1 MSKFTTKGALGLQ
14 TKVLMLVL
22 LPLLLVTL
30 SLVGFQAYSNIQ
42 DSRDSLA
49 HQHEMLVDERRNGVR
64 DIVQMATTAIAPIYD
79 QAGVNDEAAKQQVAE
94 IVRAMRFE
102 DNNYIFIYDYDG
114 NNIVTAPAPE
124 REGTNMINAQT
135 PDGTYLIQ
143 EIIEVARSGGGAY
156 SYLWEYPGTRDIEQK
171 HSFVDR
177 LEKWDWLIGA
187 GVYVTDVDAALSEL
201 EAAAAEDLRDSILF
215 ASLLGL
221 GLFLVMALIAV
232 GFVRRTLGPIKRTST
247 AMSNIAQGRGDLT
260 QRLAVES
267 RDEIGDLA
275 VQFNAFVARMQDT
288 LREVRSSTLSVHQAA
303 GEISQSS
310 EELATRTEQAAANLQ
325 QTSASMEEITSTV
338 NHSAENAQQA
348 NTLVQSTADVA
359 REGENAMGQ
368 VESTMRDINDSA
380 SRISDIISMID
391 AIAFQTNIL
400 ALNASVE
407 AARAGEHG
415 RGFAVVAQEV
425 RVLAS
430 RSSDASKEI
439 RALID
444 ASVQHTESGAKLV
457 RNAGDTM
464 REIVSSVAKVTDVI
478 GEITAGAK
486 EQSSGIGQINTA
498 VAEMDTMTQQ
508 NAAMVQESTTAAANM
523 RRHAELLSQLI
534 NTFVLGDD
542 APSQQRQALASPPAH
557 QHGGA
562 NALKRPALSSSQS
575 SPTPLQPSS
584 RPTPAHQAKDEW
596 EAF

>member
-1 MSKFTTKGALGLQ
+1 MTTPTTPLPKRSLGLQ

-22 LPLLLVTL
+22 LPLLLVTVA
-30 SLVGFQAYSNIQ
+30 LVGFKTYSNIQ
-42 DSRDSLA
+42 DTRETLA
-49 HQHEMLVDERRNGVR
+49 EQREQLINERRNAVR
-64 DIVQMATTAIAPIYD
+64 DIVQMATTAIAPIYEN
-79 QAGVNDEAAKQQVAE
+79 AGANDEAAKQQVAE
-94 IVRAMRFE
+94 LVRSMRFE
-102 DNNYIFIYDYDG
+102 DNNYIFIYDYEG

-124 REGTNMINAQT
+124 REGTNMIDAQT
-135 PDGTYLIQ
+135 PDGTYLIR
-143 EIIEVARSGGGAY
+143 EIIKVAQSGGGPY
-156 SYLWEYPGTRDIEQK
+156 SYLWDYPGTDRIEPK
-171 HSFVDR
+171 HSYVDR

-187 GVYVTDVDAALSEL
+187 GVYVTDVDGAVAEL
-201 EAAAAEDLRDSILF
+201 ETAAAADLRQGIIV

-221 GLFLVMALIAV
+221 GLFLVIALIAF
-232 GFVRRTLGPIKRTST
+232 GLVRRTLGPIKRTT
-247 AMSNIAQGRGDLT
+247 AAMHDIAQGRGDLT
-260 QRLAVES
+260 RRLAVES
-267 RDEIGDLA
+267 GDEIGDLS

-288 LREVRSSTLSVHQAA
+288 LRDVRSSTLSVHQAA

-310 EELATRTEQAAANLQ
+310 EELATRTDQAAANLQ

-338 NHSAENAQQA
+338 NHSADNAAQA
-348 NTLVQSTADVA
+348 NTLVLSTAEVA
-359 REGENAMGQ
+359 REGEAAMGQ
-368 VESTMRDINDSA
+368 VETTMRDINDSA

-425 RVLAS
+425 RTLAS

-439 RALID
+439 RTLID
-444 ASVQHTESGAKLV
+444 ASVQHTNSGAKLV
-457 RNAGDTM
+457 RSAGDTM

-523 RRHAELLSQLI
+523 RRHAEHLNQLI
-534 NTFVLGDD
+534 NSFVLGEDE
-542 APSQQRQALASPPAH
+542 PTQRHQALASPAS
-557 QHGGA
+557 QHRGNDSG
-562 NALKRPALSSSQS
+562 LKRPALAAK
-575 SPTPLQPSS
+575 PSS
-584 RPTPAHQAKDEW
+584 TRQAEEEW

>member
-1 MSKFTTKGALGLQ
+1 MSTPSAPKRALGLQ

-22 LPLLLVTL
+22 LPLLLVTVV
-30 SLVGFQAYSNIQ
+30 LVGFKAYSSAQ
-42 DSRDSLA
+42 DTRDTLA
-49 HQHEMLVDERRNGVR
+49 NQREMLIEERRHAVR
-64 DIVQMATTAIAPIYD
+64 DIVQMATSAIEPIYE
-79 QAGVNDEAAKQQVAE
+79 QAGANDEAAKQQVAE
-94 IVRAMRFE
+94 LVRSMRFE

-124 REGTNMINAQT
+124 REGTNMIDAQT
-135 PDGTYLIQ
+135 PDGTYLIR
-143 EIIEVARSGGGAY
+143 EIIQLAQSGGGFY
-156 SYLWEYPGTRDIEQK
+156 SYMWDYPGTDRIEPK

-187 GVYVTDVDAALSEL
+187 GVYVTDADDAIAEL
-201 EAAAAEDLRDSILF
+201 EAAAAADLRQGIIF

-221 GLFLVMALIAV
+221 GLFIVIALIAY
-232 GFVRRTLGPIKRTST
+232 GLVRRTLGPIKRTT
-247 AMSNIAQGRGDLT
+247 AAMHDIAQGRGDLT
-260 QRLAVES
+260 RRLAVES
-267 RDEIGDLA
+267 GDEIGELS
-275 VQFNAFVARMQDT
+275 VQFNAFVARMQNT
-288 LREVRSSTLSVHQAA
+288 LRDVRSSTLSVHQAA

-310 EELATRTEQAAANLQ
+310 DELATRTEQAAANLQ

-338 NHSAENAQQA
+338 NHSADNAQQA

-359 REGENAMGQ
+359 REGETSMGQ
-368 VESTMRDINDSA
+368 VESTMSDINDSA

-391 AIAFQTNIL
+391 SIAFQTNIL

-444 ASVQHTESGAKLV
+444 ASVQHTNSGAKLV
-457 RNAGDTM
+457 RSAGDTM

-523 RRHAELLSQLI
+523 RRHAEHLNQLI
-534 NTFVLGDD
+534 NSFVLGDD
-542 APSQQRQALASPPAH
+542 EPTPRHEALASPTPQQRGSDSAM
-557 QHGGA
+557 
-562 NALKRPALSSSQS
+562 KRPALSSHS
-575 SPTPLQPSS
+575 SSQPSS
-584 RPTPAHQAKDEW
+584 KPSPAKHAADEW
-596 EAF
+596 EEF

>member
-1 MSKFTTKGALGLQ
+1 MSTPSAPKRALGLQ

-22 LPLLLVTL
+22 LPLLLVTVV
-30 SLVGFQAYSNIQ
+30 LVGFKAYSSAQ
-42 DSRDSLA
+42 DTRDTLA
-49 HQHEMLVDERRNGVR
+49 NQREMLIEERRHAVR
-64 DIVQMATTAIAPIYD
+64 DIVQMATSAIEPIYE
-79 QAGVNDEAAKQQVAE
+79 QAGANDEAAKQQVAE
-94 IVRAMRFE
+94 LVRSMRFE

-124 REGTNMINAQT
+124 REGTNMIDAQT
-135 PDGTYLIQ
+135 PDGTYLIR
-143 EIIEVARSGGGAY
+143 EIIQLAQSGGGFY
-156 SYLWEYPGTRDIEQK
+156 SYMWDYPGTDRIEPK

-187 GVYVTDVDAALSEL
+187 GVYVTDADDAIAEL
-201 EAAAAEDLRDSILF
+201 EAAAAADLRQGIIF

-221 GLFLVMALIAV
+221 GLFVVIALIAY
-232 GFVRRTLGPIKRTST
+232 GLVRRTLGPIKRTT
-247 AMSNIAQGRGDLT
+247 AAMHDIAQGRGDLT
-260 QRLAVES
+260 RRLAVES
-267 RDEIGDLA
+267 GDEIGELS
-275 VQFNAFVARMQDT
+275 VQFNAFVARMQNT
-288 LREVRSSTLSVHQAA
+288 LRDVRSSTLSVHQAA

-310 EELATRTEQAAANLQ
+310 DGLATRTEQAAANLQ

-338 NHSAENAQQA
+338 NHSADNAQQA

-359 REGENAMGQ
+359 REGETSMGQ

-391 AIAFQTNIL
+391 SIAFQTNIL

-444 ASVQHTESGAKLV
+444 ASVQHTNSGAKLV
-457 RNAGDTM
+457 RSAGDTM

-523 RRHAELLSQLI
+523 RRHAEHLSQLI
-534 NTFVLGDD
+534 NSFVLGDD
-542 APSQQRQALASPPAH
+542 EPTPRHEALASPAPQQRGSAS
-557 QHGGA
+557 A
-562 NALKRPALSSSQS
+562 MKRPALSSHS
-575 SPTPLQPSS
+575 SSQPSS
-584 RPTPAHQAKDEW
+584 KPSPAKHAADEW
-596 EAF
+596 EEF

>member
-1 MSKFTTKGALGLQ
+1 MATPSAPKRTLGLQ

-22 LPLLLVTL
+22 LPLLLVTVV
-30 SLVGFQAYSNIQ
+30 LVGFKAYSNAQ
-42 DSRDSLA
+42 DTRETLA
-49 HQHEMLVDERRNGVR
+49 SQREMMIEERRNAVR
-64 DIVQMATTAIAPIYD
+64 DIVEIATTAIAPIYE
-79 QAGVNDEAAKQQVAE
+79 QAGANDEAAKQRVAE
-94 IVRAMRFE
+94 LVRSMRFE

-124 REGTNMINAQT
+124 REGTNMIDAQT
-135 PDGTYLIQ
+135 PDGTYLIR
-143 EIIEVARSGGGAY
+143 EIIKVAQSGGGFY
-156 SYLWEYPGTRDIEQK
+156 SYMWDYPGTDRIEPK
-171 HSFVDR
+171 HSYVDR
-177 LEKWDWLIGA
+177 LEKWGWLIGA
-187 GVYVTDVDAALSEL
+187 GVYVTDVDDTIAEV
-201 EAAAAEDLRDSILF
+201 EAAAAADLRKDIMF

-221 GLFLVMALIAV
+221 GLFIIIALVAYGL
-232 GFVRRTLGPIKRTST
+232 VRRTLGPIKRTT
-247 AMSNIAQGRGDLT
+247 AAMHDIAQGRGDLT
-260 QRLAVES
+260 RRLTVES
-267 RDEIGDLA
+267 GDEIGDLS

-288 LREVRSSTLSVHQAA
+288 LRDVRRSTLSVHQAA
-303 GEISQSS
+303 GEVSQSS
-310 EELATRTEQAAANLQ
+310 DELATRTEQAAANLQ

-338 NHSAENAQQA
+338 NHSADNAQQA

-359 REGENAMGQ
+359 REGETSMGQ

-391 AIAFQTNIL
+391 SIAFQTNIL

-444 ASVQHTESGAKLV
+444 ASVQHTNSGAKLV
-457 RNAGDTM
+457 RSAGDTM

-523 RRHAELLSQLI
+523 RRHAEHLNQLI
-534 NTFVLGDD
+534 NSFVLGDD
-542 APSQQRQALASPPAH
+542 EPTQQQALASPAP
-557 QHGGA
+557 QQRGGDSG
-562 NALKRPALSSSQS
+562 LKRPALSSHAS
-575 SPTPLQPSS
+575 SQPSS
-584 RPTPAHQAKDEW
+584 KPSPAKHAADEW
-596 EAF
+596 EEF

>member
-1 MSKFTTKGALGLQ
+1 MTTSTPHKRALGLQ
-14 TKVLMLVL
+14 TKVLLLVL
-22 LPLLLVTL
+22 LPLLLVTVV
-30 SLVGFQAYSNIQ
+30 LVGFKAYSSAQ
-42 DSRDSLA
+42 DTRAALA
-49 HQHEMLVDERRNGVR
+49 EQRELLIEERRNAVR
-64 DIVQMATTAIAPIYD
+64 DIVQLATTAIAPLYD
-79 QAGVNDEAAKQQVAE
+79 EAGANDEDAKQAVAE
-94 IVRAMRFE
+94 LVRSMRFE

-124 REGTNMINAQT
+124 REGTNMIDAQT
-135 PDGTYLIQ
+135 PDGTYLIR
-143 EIIEVARSGGGAY
+143 EIIKVAQSGGGFY
-156 SYLWEYPGTRDIEQK
+156 SYVWDYPGTDRVEPK
-171 HSFVDR
+171 HSFIDR

-187 GVYVTDVDAALSEL
+187 GVYVTDADAAVAEL
-201 EAAAAEDLRDSILF
+201 EAAAAADLRQGIIV

-221 GLFLVMALIAV
+221 GLFVVIALVAFGL
-232 GFVRRTLGPIKRTST
+232 VRRTLGPIKRTSA
-247 AMSNIAQGRGDLT
+247 AMQDIAQGRGDLT
-260 QRLAVES
+260 RRLAVES
-267 RDEIGDLA
+267 GDEIGELGI
-275 VQFNAFVARMQDT
+275 QFNAFVARMQDT
-288 LREVRSSTLSVHQAA
+288 LRDVRNSTLSVHQAA

-310 EELATRTEQAAANLQ
+310 EELATRTDQAAANLQ

-338 NHSAENAQQA
+338 NHSADNAQQA
-348 NTLVQSTADVA
+348 NKLVQSTAEVA
-359 REGENAMGQ
+359 REGESAMGQ
-368 VESTMRDINDSA
+368 VESTMQDINDSA

-439 RALID
+439 RTLID
-444 ASVQHTESGAKLV
+444 ASVQHTNSGAQLV
-457 RNAGDTM
+457 RSAGDTM

-478 GEITAGAK
+478 GEISAGAK

-523 RRHAELLSQLI
+523 RRHAEHLNQLI
-534 NTFVLGDD
+534 NSFVLGDD
-542 APSQQRQALASPPAH
+542 APTQRHQALASSSTSA
-557 QHGGA
+557 QGSASG
-562 NALKRPALSSSQS
+562 LKRPALSSPPSSQHS
-575 SPTPLQPSS
+575 SSAPSS
-584 RPTPAHQAKDEW
+584 RHAEDEW

>member
-1 MSKFTTKGALGLQ
+1 MSTPSAPKRALGLQ

-22 LPLLLVTL
+22 LPLLLVTVV
-30 SLVGFQAYSNIQ
+30 LVGFKAYSSAQ
-42 DSRDSLA
+42 DTRDTLA
-49 HQHEMLVDERRNGVR
+49 NQREMLIEERRHAVR
-64 DIVQMATTAIAPIYD
+64 DIVQMATSAIEPIYE
-79 QAGVNDEAAKQQVAE
+79 QAGANDEAAKQQVAE
-94 IVRAMRFE
+94 LVRSMRFE

-124 REGTNMINAQT
+124 REGTNMIDAQT
-135 PDGTYLIQ
+135 PDGTYLIR
-143 EIIEVARSGGGAY
+143 EIIKVAQSGGGFY
-156 SYLWEYPGTRDIEQK
+156 SYMWDYPGTDRIEPK

-187 GVYVTDVDAALSEL
+187 GVYVTDADDAIAEL
-201 EAAAAEDLRDSILF
+201 EAAAAADLRQGIIF

-221 GLFLVMALIAV
+221 GLFIVIALIAY
-232 GFVRRTLGPIKRTST
+232 GLVRRTLGPIKRTT
-247 AMSNIAQGRGDLT
+247 AAMHDIAQGRGDLT
-260 QRLAVES
+260 RRLAVES
-267 RDEIGDLA
+267 GDEIGELS
-275 VQFNAFVARMQDT
+275 VQFNAFVARMQNT
-288 LREVRSSTLSVHQAA
+288 LRDVRSSTLSVHQAA

-310 EELATRTEQAAANLQ
+310 DELATRTEQAAANLQ

-338 NHSAENAQQA
+338 NHSADNAQQA

-359 REGENAMGQ
+359 REGETSMGQ
-368 VESTMRDINDSA
+368 VESTMSDINDSA

-391 AIAFQTNIL
+391 SIAFQTNIL

-444 ASVQHTESGAKLV
+444 ASVQHTNSGAKLV
-457 RNAGDTM
+457 RSAGDTM

-523 RRHAELLSQLI
+523 RRHAEHLNQLI
-534 NTFVLGDD
+534 NSFVLGDD
-542 APSQQRQALASPPAH
+542 EPTPRHEALASPAPQQRGSDSAM
-557 QHGGA
+557 
-562 NALKRPALSSSQS
+562 KRPALSSHS
-575 SPTPLQPSS
+575 SSQPSS
-584 RPTPAHQAKDEW
+584 KPSPAKHAADEW
-596 EAF
+596 EEF

>member
-1 MSKFTTKGALGLQ
+1 MTTPATPLPKRALGLQ

-22 LPLLLVTL
+22 LPLLLVTVL
-30 SLVGFQAYSNIQ
+30 LVGFKAYSSIQ
-42 DSRDSLA
+42 DSRDVVAQQRDQLIN
-49 HQHEMLVDERRNGVR
+49 ERRNAVR
-64 DIVQMATTAIAPIYD
+64 DIVQLATTAIAPIYEE
-79 QAGVNDEAAKQQVAE
+79 AGANDEAAKRQVAE
-94 IVRAMRFE
+94 LVRSMRFE
-102 DNNYIFIYDYDG
+102 DNNYIFIYDYEG

-124 REGTNMINAQT
+124 REGTNMIDAQT
-135 PDGTYLIQ
+135 PDGTYLIR
-143 EIIEVARSGGGAY
+143 EIIKVAQSGGGPY
-156 SYLWEYPGTRDIEQK
+156 SYLWDYPGTDRIEPK

-187 GVYVTDVDAALSEL
+187 GVYVTDVEAVIAEV
-201 EAAAAEDLRDSILF
+201 EAAAAADLRKDIIF

-221 GLFLVMALIAV
+221 GLFLIIALIAF
-232 GFVRRTLGPIKRTST
+232 GLVRRTLGPIKRTT
-247 AMSNIAQGRGDLT
+247 AAMHDIAQGRGDLT
-260 QRLAVES
+260 RRLAVES
-267 RDEIGDLA
+267 GDEIGDLS
-275 VQFNAFVARMQDT
+275 VQFNAFVARMQNT
-288 LREVRSSTLSVHQAA
+288 LRDVRSSTLSVHQAA

-325 QTSASMEEITSTV
+325 ETSASMEEITSTV
-338 NHSAENAQQA
+338 SHSADNALQA
-348 NTLVQSTADVA
+348 NTLVLSTAEVA
-359 REGENAMGQ
+359 REGETAMGQ
-368 VESTMRDINDSA
+368 VENTMRDINDSA

-444 ASVQHTESGAKLV
+444 ASVQHTDSGAKLV
-457 RNAGDTM
+457 RSAGDTM

-523 RRHAELLSQLI
+523 RRHAEHLSQLI
-534 NTFVLGDD
+534 NSFVLGDD
-542 APSQQRQALASPPAH
+542 EPTQRQALTSPAS
-557 QHGGA
+557 QQRGGDSG
-562 NALKRPALSSSQS
+562 LKRPALSSQS
-575 SPTPLQPSS
+575 SSQPSKKPVS
-584 RPTPAHQAKDEW
+584 ARQAEDDW

>member
-1 MSKFTTKGALGLQ
+1 MSTPSATKRALGLQ

-22 LPLLLVTL
+22 LPLLLVTVV
-30 SLVGFQAYSNIQ
+30 LVGFKAYISAQ
-42 DSRDSLA
+42 DTRDTLA
-49 HQHEMLVDERRNGVR
+49 NQREMLIEERRNAVR
-64 DIVQMATTAIAPIYD
+64 DIVQMATTAIAPIYEE
-79 QAGVNDEAAKQQVAE
+79 AGANDEAAKQRVAE
-94 IVRAMRFE
+94 LVRAMRFE

-124 REGTNMINAQT
+124 REGTNMIDAQT
-135 PDGTYLIQ
+135 PDGTYLIR
-143 EIIEVARSGGGAY
+143 EIIKVAQRGGGFY
-156 SYLWEYPGTRDIEQK
+156 RYMWDYPGTDRIEPK
-171 HSFVDR
+171 HSFIDR

-187 GVYVTDVDAALSEL
+187 GVYVTDADDAIAEL
-201 EAAAAEDLRDSILF
+201 EAAAAADLRQDIIF

-221 GLFLVMALIAV
+221 GLFVVIALIAY
-232 GFVRRTLGPIKRTST
+232 GLARRTLGPIKRTT
-247 AMSNIAQGRGDLT
+247 AAMHDIAQGRGDLT
-260 QRLAVES
+260 RRLAVES
-267 RDEIGDLA
+267 GDEVGELS

-288 LREVRSSTLSVHQAA
+288 LRDVRSSTLSVHQAA

-310 EELATRTEQAAANLQ
+310 DELATRTEQAAANLQ

-338 NHSAENAQQA
+338 NHSADNAQQA

-359 REGENAMGQ
+359 REGETSMGQ

-380 SRISDIISMID
+380 SRISEIISMID
-391 AIAFQTNIL
+391 SIAFQTNIL

-444 ASVQHTESGAKLV
+444 ASVQHTNSGAQLV
-457 RNAGDTM
+457 RSAGDTM

-523 RRHAELLSQLI
+523 RRHAEHLNQLI
-534 NTFVLGDD
+534 NSFVLGEDE
-542 APSQQRQALASPPAH
+542 PTQQQALASPAS
-557 QHGGA
+557 QQRGG
-562 NALKRPALSSSQS
+562 NSGLKRPALSSHAS
-575 SPTPLQPSS
+575 SQPS
-584 RPTPAHQAKDEW
+584 PVKHAADEW
-596 EAF
+596 EEF

>member
-1 MSKFTTKGALGLQ
+1 MATPTPPLPKRSLGIQ

-22 LPLLLVTL
+22 LPLLLVTIV
-30 SLVGFQAYSNIQ
+30 LVGFKAYSSIQ
-42 DSRDSLA
+42 DSRDVVEQQREQLIN
-49 HQHEMLVDERRNGVR
+49 ERRNAVR
-64 DIVQMATTAIAPIYD
+64 DIVQVATTAIAPIYD
-79 QAGVNDEAAKQQVAE
+79 QAGVNDEEAKRQVAE
-94 IVRAMRFE
+94 LVRSMRFE

-124 REGTNMINAQT
+124 REGTNMIDAQT
-135 PDGTYLIQ
+135 PDGTYLIR
-143 EIIEVARSGGGAY
+143 EIIKVAQSGGGPY
-156 SYLWEYPGTRDIEQK
+156 SYLWDYPGTDRIEPK

-187 GVYVTDVDAALSEL
+187 GVYVTDVDATVAEL
-201 EAAAAEDLRDSILF
+201 EAVAAADLRKDIMF

-221 GLFLVMALIAV
+221 GLFIVIALVAF
-232 GFVRRTLGPIKRTST
+232 GFVRRTLGPIKRTT
-247 AMSNIAQGRGDLT
+247 AAMHDIAQGRGDLT
-260 QRLAVES
+260 RRLAVES
-267 RDEIGDLA
+267 GDEIGNLA
-275 VQFNAFVARMQDT
+275 IQFNAFVARMQDT

-338 NHSAENAQQA
+338 SHSADNALQA
-348 NTLVQSTADVA
+348 NTLVLSTAEVA
-359 REGENAMGQ
+359 REGETAMGQ
-368 VESTMRDINDSA
+368 VENTMRDINDSA

-444 ASVQHTESGAKLV
+444 ASVQHTNSGAKLV
-457 RNAGDTM
+457 RSAGDTM

-508 NAAMVQESTTAAANM
+508 NAAMVEESTTAAANM
-523 RRHAELLSQLI
+523 RRHAEHLNQLI
-534 NTFVLGDD
+534 NSFVLGDD
-542 APSQQRQALASPPAH
+542 EPTQRHQALASPAP
-557 QHGGA
+557 QQRRGDSG
-562 NALKRPALSSSQS
+562 LKRPALSSQS
-575 SPTPLQPSS
+575 SSQPSKKPVS
-584 RPTPAHQAKDEW
+584 ARQAEDEW

>member
-1 MSKFTTKGALGLQ
+1 MTTPSASKRALGLQ
-14 TKVLMLVL
+14 TKVLILVL
-22 LPLLLVTL
+22 LPLLIVTVA
-30 SLVGFQAYSNIQ
+30 LVGFKAYSNIQ
-42 DSRDSLA
+42 DTHDVLA
-49 HQHEMLVDERRNGVR
+49 EQREMLIEERRKAVR
-64 DIVQMATTAIAPIYD
+64 DIVQMATSAIEPIYE
-79 QAGVNDEAAKQQVAE
+79 QAGANDAAAKQRVAE
-94 IVRAMRFE
+94 LVRSMRFE

-124 REGTNMINAQT
+124 REGTNMIDAQT
-135 PDGTYLIQ
+135 PDGTYLIR
-143 EIIEVARSGGGAY
+143 EIIKLAQSGGGFY
-156 SYLWEYPGTRDIEQK
+156 SYMWDYPGTNRIEPK

-187 GVYVTDVDAALSEL
+187 GVYVTDADDAIAEL
-201 EAAAAEDLRDSILF
+201 EAAAAADLRQGIIF

-221 GLFLVMALIAV
+221 GLFIVIALIAY
-232 GFVRRTLGPIKRTST
+232 GLVRRTLGPIKRTT
-247 AMSNIAQGRGDLT
+247 AAMHDIAQGRGDLT
-260 QRLAVES
+260 RRLAVES
-267 RDEIGDLA
+267 GDEIGELSA
-275 VQFNAFVARMQDT
+275 QFNAFVARMQTT
-288 LREVRSSTLSVHQAA
+288 LRDVRSSTLSVHQAA
-303 GEISQSS
+303 SEISQSS
-310 EELATRTEQAAANLQ
+310 DELATRTEQAAANLQ
-325 QTSASMEEITSTV
+325 ETSASMEEITSTV
-338 NHSAENAQQA
+338 NHSADNAQQA

-359 REGENAMGQ
+359 REGETAMGQ
-368 VESTMRDINDSA
+368 VETTMRDINDSA
-380 SRISDIISMID
+380 SRISDIITMID

-444 ASVQHTESGAKLV
+444 TSVQHTESGAKLV
-457 RNAGDTM
+457 RSAGDTM

-508 NAAMVQESTTAAANM
+508 NAAMVEESTTAAANM
-523 RRHAELLSQLI
+523 RRHAEHLNQLI
-534 NTFVLGDD
+534 NSFVLGEDE
-542 APSQQRQALASPPAH
+542 PQHQALASPAS
-557 QHGGA
+557 QQRGGD
-562 NALKRPALSSSQS
+562 NGLKRPALSSHAS
-575 SPTPLQPSS
+575 SQPSS
-584 RPTPAHQAKDEW
+584 KPSPATAKHAADEW

>member
-1 MSKFTTKGALGLQ
+1 MATAEPRRRGGFGLQ
-14 TKVLMLVL
+14 TKILLLVL
-22 LPLLLVTL
+22 LPLLLVTVA
-30 SLVGFQAYSNIQ
+30 LVGFDTYSGI
-42 DSRDSLA
+42 RDTRESLTE
-49 HQHEMLVDERRNGVR
+49 QREVLIDERRNAVHN
-64 DIVQMATTAIAPIYD
+64 IVQIAKTAIAPIYEE
-79 QAGVNDEAAKQQVAE
+79 AGVNDEAAKQQVAE
-94 IVRAMRFE
+94 LVRSMRFE

-124 REGTNMINAQT
+124 REGTNMIDAQT
-135 PDGTYLIQ
+135 PDGTYLIR
-143 EIIEVARSGGGAY
+143 ELIKVAQSGGGSY
-156 SYLWEYPGTRDIEQK
+156 SYLWEYPGTNDIEPK
-171 HSFVDR
+171 HSYVDR

-187 GVYVTDVDAALSEL
+187 GVYVTDVDEAFAEL
-201 EAAAAEDLRDSILF
+201 EAAAAVDLRQDIIFS
-215 ASLLGL
+215 ALLGL
-221 GLFLVMALIAV
+221 GLFVVIALLAF
-232 GFVRRTLGPIKRTST
+232 GFVRRTVSPIKRTAT
-247 AMSNIAQGRGDLT
+247 AMHDIAQGRGDLT
-260 QRLAVES
+260 QRLAIES

-275 VQFNAFVARMQDT
+275 LQFNAFVARMQET
-288 LREVRSSTLSVHQAA
+288 LRDVRRSTLSVHQAA

-338 NHSAENAQQA
+338 NHSADNAQQA
-348 NTLVQSTADVA
+348 NTLVLSTADVA
-359 REGENAMGQ
+359 REGETAMGQ
-368 VESTMRDINDSA
+368 VETTMQDINDSA
-380 SRISDIISMID
+380 SRISDIITMID

-425 RVLAS
+425 RILAS

-444 ASVQHTESGAKLV
+444 TSVQHTESGAKLV

-508 NAAMVQESTTAAANM
+508 NAAMVEESTTAAANM
-523 RRHAELLSQLI
+523 RRHAEQLNELI
-534 NTFVLGDD
+534 SSFVLGEDE
-542 APSQQRQALASPPAH
+542 PTQQRQALASPAPKAR
-557 QHGGA
+557 GNDSG
-562 NALKRPALSSSQS
+562 LKRPAIAAK
-575 SPTPLQPSS
+575 PS
-584 RPTPAHQAKDEW
+584 TGKQAEDEW

>member
-1 MSKFTTKGALGLQ
+1 MSTPSAPKRALGLQ

-22 LPLLLVTL
+22 LPLLLLTVV
-30 SLVGFQAYSNIQ
+30 LVGFKAYSSAQ
-42 DSRDSLA
+42 DTRDTLA
-49 HQHEMLVDERRNGVR
+49 NQREMLIEERRHAVR
-64 DIVQMATTAIAPIYD
+64 DIVQMATSAIEPIYE
-79 QAGVNDEAAKQQVAE
+79 QAGANDEAAKQQVAE
-94 IVRAMRFE
+94 LVRSMRFE

-124 REGTNMINAQT
+124 REGTNMIDAQT
-135 PDGTYLIQ
+135 PDGTYLIR
-143 EIIEVARSGGGAY
+143 EIIQLAQSGGGFY
-156 SYLWEYPGTRDIEQK
+156 SYMWDYPGTDRIEPK

-187 GVYVTDVDAALSEL
+187 GVYVTDADDAIAEL
-201 EAAAAEDLRDSILF
+201 EAAAAADLRQGIIF

-221 GLFLVMALIAV
+221 GLFIVIALIAY
-232 GFVRRTLGPIKRTST
+232 GLVRRTLGPIKRTT
-247 AMSNIAQGRGDLT
+247 AAMHDIAQGRGDLT
-260 QRLAVES
+260 RRLAVES
-267 RDEIGDLA
+267 GDEIGELS
-275 VQFNAFVARMQDT
+275 VQFNAFVARMQNT
-288 LREVRSSTLSVHQAA
+288 LRDVRSSTLSVHQAA

-310 EELATRTEQAAANLQ
+310 DELATRTEQAAANLQ

-338 NHSAENAQQA
+338 NHSADNAQQA

-359 REGENAMGQ
+359 REGETSMGQ
-368 VESTMRDINDSA
+368 VESTMSDINDSA

-391 AIAFQTNIL
+391 SIAFQTNIL

-444 ASVQHTESGAKLV
+444 ASVQHTNSGAKLV
-457 RNAGDTM
+457 RSAGDTM

-523 RRHAELLSQLI
+523 RRHAEHLNQLI
-534 NTFVLGDD
+534 NSFVLGDD
-542 APSQQRQALASPPAH
+542 EPTPRHEALASPAPQQRGSDSAM
-557 QHGGA
+557 
-562 NALKRPALSSSQS
+562 KRPALSSHS
-575 SPTPLQPSS
+575 SSQPSS
-584 RPTPAHQAKDEW
+584 KPSPAKHAADEW
-596 EAF
+596 EEF

>member
-1 MSKFTTKGALGLQ
+1 MATPSAPKRALGLQ

-22 LPLLLVTL
+22 LPLLLVTVV
-30 SLVGFQAYSNIQ
+30 LVGFKAYSSAQ
-42 DSRDSLA
+42 DTRDTLA
-49 HQHEMLVDERRNGVR
+49 NQREMLIEERRNAVR
-64 DIVQMATTAIAPIYD
+64 DIVNIATTAIAPIYD
-79 QAGVNDEAAKQQVAE
+79 QAGANDEAAKQRVAE
-94 IVRAMRFE
+94 LVRAMRFE

-114 NNIVTAPAPE
+114 NNIVTAPAPD
-124 REGTNMINAQT
+124 REGTNMIDAQT
-135 PDGTYLIQ
+135 PDGTYLIR
-143 EIIEVARSGGGAY
+143 EIIKVAQSGGGFY
-156 SYLWEYPGTRDIEQK
+156 SYMWDYPGTDRIEPK

-177 LEKWDWLIGA
+177 LEKWGWLIGA
-187 GVYVTDVDAALSEL
+187 GVYVTDVEDAVAEL
-201 EAAAAEDLRDSILF
+201 EAAAAADLRQGIIF

-221 GLFLVMALIAV
+221 GLFVVIALIAY
-232 GFVRRTLGPIKRTST
+232 GLVRRTLGPIKRTT
-247 AMSNIAQGRGDLT
+247 AAMHDIAQGRGDLT
-260 QRLAVES
+260 RRLAVES
-267 RDEIGDLA
+267 GDEIGDLS

-288 LREVRSSTLSVHQAA
+288 LRDVRRSTLSVHQAA
-303 GEISQSS
+303 GEISKSS
-310 EELATRTEQAAANLQ
+310 DELATRTEQAAANLQ

-338 NHSAENAQQA
+338 NHSADNAQQA

-359 REGENAMGQ
+359 REGETSMGQ

-391 AIAFQTNIL
+391 SIAFQTNIL

-444 ASVQHTESGAKLV
+444 ASVQHTNSGAKLV
-457 RNAGDTM
+457 RSAGDTM

-523 RRHAELLSQLI
+523 RRHAEQLNQLI
-534 NTFVLGDD
+534 NSFVLGDD
-542 APSQQRQALASPPAH
+542 EPTQQQALASPAP
-557 QHGGA
+557 QQRGGDSG
-562 NALKRPALSSSQS
+562 LKRPALSSNASSQPAS
-575 SPTPLQPSS
+575 KPSP
-584 RPTPAHQAKDEW
+584 AKHAADEW
-596 EAF
+596 EEF

>member
-1 MSKFTTKGALGLQ
+1 
-14 TKVLMLVL
+14 
-22 LPLLLVTL
+22 
-30 SLVGFQAYSNIQ
+30 
-42 DSRDSLA
+42 
-49 HQHEMLVDERRNGVR
+49 
-64 DIVQMATTAIAPIYD
+64 
-79 QAGVNDEAAKQQVAE
+79 
-94 IVRAMRFE
+94 
-102 DNNYIFIYDYDG
+102 
-114 NNIVTAPAPE
+114 
-124 REGTNMINAQT
+124 MIDAQT
-135 PDGTYLIQ
+135 PDGTYLIR
-143 EIIEVARSGGGAY
+143 EIIQLAQSGGGFY
-156 SYLWEYPGTRDIEQK
+156 SYMWDYPGTDRIEPK

-187 GVYVTDVDAALSEL
+187 GVYVTDADDAIAEL
-201 EAAAAEDLRDSILF
+201 EAAAAADLRQGIIF

-221 GLFLVMALIAV
+221 GLFIVIALIAY
-232 GFVRRTLGPIKRTST
+232 GLVRRTLGPIKRTT
-247 AMSNIAQGRGDLT
+247 AAMHDIAQGRGDLT
-260 QRLAVES
+260 RRLAVES
-267 RDEIGDLA
+267 GDEIGELS
-275 VQFNAFVARMQDT
+275 VQFNAFVARMQNT
-288 LREVRSSTLSVHQAA
+288 LRDVRSSTLSVHQAA

-310 EELATRTEQAAANLQ
+310 DELATRTEQAAANLQ

-338 NHSAENAQQA
+338 NHSADNAQQA

-359 REGENAMGQ
+359 REGETSMGQ
-368 VESTMRDINDSA
+368 VESTMSDINDSA

-391 AIAFQTNIL
+391 SIAFQTNIL

-444 ASVQHTESGAKLV
+444 ASVQHTNSGAKLV
-457 RNAGDTM
+457 RSAGDTM

-523 RRHAELLSQLI
+523 RRHAEHLNQLI
-534 NTFVLGDD
+534 NSFVLGDD
-542 APSQQRQALASPPAH
+542 EPTPRHEALASPAPQQRGSDSAM
-557 QHGGA
+557 
-562 NALKRPALSSSQS
+562 KRPALSSHS
-575 SPTPLQPSS
+575 SSQPSS
-584 RPTPAHQAKDEW
+584 KPSPAKHAADEW
-596 EAF
+596 EEF

>member
-1 MSKFTTKGALGLQ
+1 MATAEPRRRGGFGLQ
-14 TKVLMLVL
+14 TKILLLVL
-22 LPLLLVTL
+22 LPLLLVTVA
-30 SLVGFQAYSNIQ
+30 LVGFDAYSSIR
-42 DSRDSLA
+42 DSRESLA
-49 HQHEMLVDERRNGVR
+49 EQREALIDERRNAVR
-64 DIVQMATTAIAPIYD
+64 NIVQMAKSAIAPIYEE
-79 QAGVNDEAAKQQVAE
+79 AGANDEAAKQQVAE
-94 IVRAMRFE
+94 LVRSMRFE

-124 REGTNMINAQT
+124 REGTNMIDAQT
-135 PDGTYLIQ
+135 PDGTYLIR
-143 EIIEVARSGGGAY
+143 ELIKVAQSGGGSY
-156 SYLWEYPGTRDIEQK
+156 SYLWEYPGTNDIEPK
-171 HSFVDR
+171 HSYVDR

-187 GVYVTDVDAALSEL
+187 GVYVTDVDESFAEL
-201 EAAAAEDLRDSILF
+201 EAVAAADLRQGIIFS
-215 ASLLGL
+215 SLLGL
-221 GLFLVMALIAV
+221 GLFAAVALVALV
-232 GFVRRTLGPIKRTST
+232 FVRRTVAPIKRTAA
-247 AMSNIAQGRGDLT
+247 AMHDIAQGRGDLT
-260 QRLAVES
+260 QRLAIES

-275 VQFNAFVARMQDT
+275 LQFNAFVARMQET
-288 LREVRSSTLSVHQAA
+288 LRDVRRSTLSVHQAA

-338 NHSAENAQQA
+338 NHSADNAQQA
-348 NTLVQSTADVA
+348 NTLVLSTADVA
-359 REGENAMGQ
+359 REGETAMGQ
-368 VESTMRDINDSA
+368 VETTMQDINDSA
-380 SRISDIISMID
+380 SRISDIITMID

-444 ASVQHTESGAKLV
+444 ASVQHTKSGSKLV
-457 RNAGDTM
+457 RSAGDTM

-508 NAAMVQESTTAAANM
+508 NAAMVEESTTAAANM
-523 RRHAELLSQLI
+523 RRHAEQLNELI
-534 NTFVLGDD
+534 SSFVLGDD
-542 APSQQRQALASPPAH
+542 EPKPRHQALASPAP
-557 QHGGA
+557 QQRGGDSG
-562 NALKRPALSSSQS
+562 LKRPAVASK
-575 SPTPLQPSS
+575 PSTGKS
-584 RPTPAHQAKDEW
+584 AEDEW

>member
-1 MSKFTTKGALGLQ
+1 MSTPSAPKRALGLQ

-22 LPLLLVTL
+22 LPLLLVTVV
-30 SLVGFQAYSNIQ
+30 LVGFKAYSSAQ
-42 DSRDSLA
+42 DTRDTLA
-49 HQHEMLVDERRNGVR
+49 NQREMLIEERRHAVR
-64 DIVQMATTAIAPIYD
+64 DIVQMATSAIEPIYE
-79 QAGVNDEAAKQQVAE
+79 QAGANDEAAKQRVAE
-94 IVRAMRFE
+94 LVRSMRFE
-102 DNNYIFIYDYDG
+102 DNNYVFIYDYDG

-124 REGTNMINAQT
+124 REGTNMIDAQT
-135 PDGTYLIQ
+135 PDGTYLIR
-143 EIIEVARSGGGAY
+143 EIIQLAQSGGGFY
-156 SYLWEYPGTRDIEQK
+156 SYMWDYPGTDRIEPK

-187 GVYVTDVDAALSEL
+187 GVYVTDADDAIAEL
-201 EAAAAEDLRDSILF
+201 EAAAAADLRQGIIF

-221 GLFLVMALIAV
+221 GLFIVIALIAY
-232 GFVRRTLGPIKRTST
+232 GLVRRTLGPIKRTT
-247 AMSNIAQGRGDLT
+247 AAMHDIAQGRGDLT
-260 QRLAVES
+260 RRLAVES
-267 RDEIGDLA
+267 GDEIGELS
-275 VQFNAFVARMQDT
+275 VQFNAFVARMQNT
-288 LREVRSSTLSVHQAA
+288 LRDVRSSTLSVHQAA

-310 EELATRTEQAAANLQ
+310 DELATRTEQAAANLQ

-338 NHSAENAQQA
+338 NHSADNAQQA

-359 REGENAMGQ
+359 REGETSMGQ
-368 VESTMRDINDSA
+368 VESTMSDINDSA

-391 AIAFQTNIL
+391 SIAFQTNIL

-444 ASVQHTESGAKLV
+444 ASVQHTNSGAKLV
-457 RNAGDTM
+457 RSAGDTM

-523 RRHAELLSQLI
+523 RRHAEHLNQLI
-534 NTFVLGDD
+534 NSFVLGDD
-542 APSQQRQALASPPAH
+542 EPTPRHEALASPAPQQRGSDSAM
-557 QHGGA
+557 
-562 NALKRPALSSSQS
+562 KRPALSSHS
-575 SPTPLQPSS
+575 SSQPSS
-584 RPTPAHQAKDEW
+584 KPSPAKHAADEW
-596 EAF
+596 EEF

>member
-1 MSKFTTKGALGLQ
+1 MSTPSAPKRALGLQ

-22 LPLLLVTL
+22 LPLLLVTVV
-30 SLVGFQAYSNIQ
+30 LVGFKAYSSAQ
-42 DSRDSLA
+42 DTRDTLA
-49 HQHEMLVDERRNGVR
+49 NQREMLIEERRHAVR
-64 DIVQMATTAIAPIYD
+64 DIVQMATSAIEPIYE
-79 QAGVNDEAAKQQVAE
+79 QAGANDEAAKQQVAE
-94 IVRAMRFE
+94 LVRSMRFE

-124 REGTNMINAQT
+124 REGTNMIDAQT
-135 PDGTYLIQ
+135 PDGTYLIR
-143 EIIEVARSGGGAY
+143 EIIQLAQSGGGFY
-156 SYLWEYPGTRDIEQK
+156 SYMWDYPGTDRIEPK

-187 GVYVTDVDAALSEL
+187 GVYVTDADDAIAEL
-201 EAAAAEDLRDSILF
+201 EAAAAADLRQGIIF

-221 GLFLVMALIAV
+221 GLFVVIALIAY
-232 GFVRRTLGPIKRTST
+232 GLVRRTLGPIKRTT
-247 AMSNIAQGRGDLT
+247 AAMHDIAQGRGDLT
-260 QRLAVES
+260 RRLAVES
-267 RDEIGDLA
+267 GDEIGELS
-275 VQFNAFVARMQDT
+275 VQFNAFVARMQNT
-288 LREVRSSTLSVHQAA
+288 LRDVRSSTLSVHQAA

-310 EELATRTEQAAANLQ
+310 DELATRTEQAAANLQ

-338 NHSAENAQQA
+338 NHSADNAQQA

-359 REGENAMGQ
+359 REGETSMGQ
-368 VESTMRDINDSA
+368 VESTMSDINDSA

-391 AIAFQTNIL
+391 SIAFQTNIL

-444 ASVQHTESGAKLV
+444 ASVQHTNSGAKLV
-457 RNAGDTM
+457 RSAGDTM

-523 RRHAELLSQLI
+523 RRHAEHLNQLI
-534 NTFVLGDD
+534 NSFVLGDD
-542 APSQQRQALASPPAH
+542 EPTPRHEALASPTPQQRGSDSAM
-557 QHGGA
+557 
-562 NALKRPALSSSQS
+562 KRPALSSHS
-575 SPTPLQPSS
+575 SSQPSS
-584 RPTPAHQAKDEW
+584 KPSPAKHAADEW
-596 EAF
+596 EEF

>member
-1 MSKFTTKGALGLQ
+1 MATPSAPKRTLGLQ

-22 LPLLLVTL
+22 LPLLLVTVV
-30 SLVGFQAYSNIQ
+30 LVGFKAYSNAQ
-42 DSRDSLA
+42 DTRETLA
-49 HQHEMLVDERRNGVR
+49 SQREMMIEERRNAVR
-64 DIVQMATTAIAPIYD
+64 DIVEIATTAIAPIYE
-79 QAGVNDEAAKQQVAE
+79 QAGANDEAAKQRVAE
-94 IVRAMRFE
+94 LVRSMRFE

-124 REGTNMINAQT
+124 REGTNMIDAQT
-135 PDGTYLIQ
+135 PDGTYLIR
-143 EIIEVARSGGGAY
+143 EIIKVAQSGGGFY
-156 SYLWEYPGTRDIEQK
+156 SYMWDYPGTDRIEPK
-171 HSFVDR
+171 HSYVDR
-177 LEKWDWLIGA
+177 LEKWGWLIGA
-187 GVYVTDVDAALSEL
+187 GVYVTDVDDTIAEV
-201 EAAAAEDLRDSILF
+201 EAAAADLRKDIMF

-221 GLFLVMALIAV
+221 GLFIIIALVAYGL
-232 GFVRRTLGPIKRTST
+232 VRRTLGPIKRTT
-247 AMSNIAQGRGDLT
+247 AAMHDIAQGRGDLT
-260 QRLAVES
+260 RRLTVES
-267 RDEIGDLA
+267 GDEIGDLS

-288 LREVRSSTLSVHQAA
+288 LRDVRRSTLSVHQAA

-310 EELATRTEQAAANLQ
+310 DELATRTEQAAANLQ

-338 NHSAENAQQA
+338 NHSADNAQQA

-359 REGENAMGQ
+359 REGETSMGQ

-444 ASVQHTESGAKLV
+444 ASVQHTNSGAKLV
-457 RNAGDTM
+457 RSAGDTM

-523 RRHAELLSQLI
+523 RRHAEHLNQLI
-534 NTFVLGDD
+534 NSFVLGDD
-542 APSQQRQALASPPAH
+542 EPTQRHEALASPAP
-557 QHGGA
+557 QQRGGDSG
-562 NALKRPALSSSQS
+562 LKRPALSSHAS
-575 SPTPLQPSS
+575 SQPSS
-584 RPTPAHQAKDEW
+584 KPSPAKHAADEW
-596 EAF
+596 EEF

>member
-1 MSKFTTKGALGLQ
+1 MSTPSAPKRALGLQ

-22 LPLLLVTL
+22 LPLLLLTVV
-30 SLVGFQAYSNIQ
+30 LVGFKAYSSAQ
-42 DSRDSLA
+42 DTRDTLA
-49 HQHEMLVDERRNGVR
+49 NQREMLIEERRHAVR
-64 DIVQMATTAIAPIYD
+64 DIVQMATSAIEPIYE
-79 QAGVNDEAAKQQVAE
+79 QAGANDEAAKQRVAE
-94 IVRAMRFE
+94 LVRSMRFE

-124 REGTNMINAQT
+124 REGTNMIDAQT
-135 PDGTYLIQ
+135 PDGTYLIR
-143 EIIEVARSGGGAY
+143 EIIKVAQSGGGFY
-156 SYLWEYPGTRDIEQK
+156 SYMWDYPGTDRIEPK

-187 GVYVTDVDAALSEL
+187 GVYVTDADDAIAEL
-201 EAAAAEDLRDSILF
+201 EAAAAADLRQGIIF

-221 GLFLVMALIAV
+221 GLFIVIALIAY
-232 GFVRRTLGPIKRTST
+232 GLVRRTLGPIKRTT
-247 AMSNIAQGRGDLT
+247 AAMHDIAQGRGDLT
-260 QRLAVES
+260 RRLAVES
-267 RDEIGDLA
+267 GDEIGELS
-275 VQFNAFVARMQDT
+275 VQFNAFVARMQNT
-288 LREVRSSTLSVHQAA
+288 LRDVRSSTLSVHQAA

-310 EELATRTEQAAANLQ
+310 DELATRTEQAAANLQ

-338 NHSAENAQQA
+338 NHSADNAQQA

-359 REGENAMGQ
+359 REGETSMGQ

-391 AIAFQTNIL
+391 SIAFQTNIL

-444 ASVQHTESGAKLV
+444 ASVQHTNSGAKLV
-457 RNAGDTM
+457 RSAGDTM

-523 RRHAELLSQLI
+523 RRHAEHLNQLI
-534 NTFVLGDD
+534 NSFVLGDD
-542 APSQQRQALASPPAH
+542 EPTPRHEALASPAPQQRGSDSAM
-557 QHGGA
+557 
-562 NALKRPALSSSQS
+562 KRPALSSHS
-575 SPTPLQPSS
+575 SSQPSS
-584 RPTPAHQAKDEW
+584 KPSPAKHAADEW
-596 EAF
+596 EEF

>member
-1 MSKFTTKGALGLQ
+1 MATPSAPKRALGLQ

-22 LPLLLVTL
+22 LPLLLVTVV
-30 SLVGFQAYSNIQ
+30 LVGFKAYSSAQ
-42 DSRDSLA
+42 DTRDTLA
-49 HQHEMLVDERRNGVR
+49 NQREMLIEERRNAVR

-79 QAGVNDEAAKQQVAE
+79 QAGANDEAAKQRVAE
-94 IVRAMRFE
+94 LVRAMRFE

-114 NNIVTAPAPE
+114 NNIVTAPAPD
-124 REGTNMINAQT
+124 REGTNMIDAQT
-135 PDGTYLIQ
+135 PDGTYLIR
-143 EIIEVARSGGGAY
+143 EIIKVAQSGGGFY
-156 SYLWEYPGTRDIEQK
+156 SYMWDYPGTDRIEPK

-177 LEKWDWLIGA
+177 LEKWGWLIGA
-187 GVYVTDVDAALSEL
+187 GVYVTDVEDAVAEL
-201 EAAAAEDLRDSILF
+201 EAAAAADLRQGIIF

-221 GLFLVMALIAV
+221 GLFIVIALIAY
-232 GFVRRTLGPIKRTST
+232 GLVRRTLGPIKRTT
-247 AMSNIAQGRGDLT
+247 AAMHDIAQGRGDLT
-260 QRLAVES
+260 RRLAVES
-267 RDEIGDLA
+267 GDEIGDLS

-288 LREVRSSTLSVHQAA
+288 LRDVRRSTLSVHQAA

-310 EELATRTEQAAANLQ
+310 DELATRTEQAAANLQ

-338 NHSAENAQQA
+338 NHSADNAQQA

-359 REGENAMGQ
+359 REGETSMGQ

-391 AIAFQTNIL
+391 SIAFQTNIL

-444 ASVQHTESGAKLV
+444 ASVQHTNSGAKLV
-457 RNAGDTM
+457 RSAGDTM

-523 RRHAELLSQLI
+523 RRHAEQLNQLI
-534 NTFVLGDD
+534 NSFVLGDD
-542 APSQQRQALASPPAH
+542 EPTQQQALASPAP
-557 QHGGA
+557 QQRGGDSG
-562 NALKRPALSSSQS
+562 LKRPALSSNASSQPAS
-575 SPTPLQPSS
+575 KPSP
-584 RPTPAHQAKDEW
+584 AKHAADEW
-596 EAF
+596 EEF

>member
-1 MSKFTTKGALGLQ
+1 MSTPSAPKRALGLQ

-22 LPLLLVTL
+22 LPLLLLTVV
-30 SLVGFQAYSNIQ
+30 LVGFKAYSSAQ
-42 DSRDSLA
+42 DTRDTLA
-49 HQHEMLVDERRNGVR
+49 NQREMLIEERRHAVR
-64 DIVQMATTAIAPIYD
+64 DIVQMATSAIEPIYE
-79 QAGVNDEAAKQQVAE
+79 QAGANDEAAKQQVAE
-94 IVRAMRFE
+94 LVRSMRFE

-124 REGTNMINAQT
+124 REGTNMIDAQT
-135 PDGTYLIQ
+135 PDGTYLIR
-143 EIIEVARSGGGAY
+143 EIIKVAQSGGGFY
-156 SYLWEYPGTRDIEQK
+156 SYMWDYPGTDRIEPK

-187 GVYVTDVDAALSEL
+187 GVYVTDADDAIAEL
-201 EAAAAEDLRDSILF
+201 EAAAAADLRQGIIF

-221 GLFLVMALIAV
+221 GLFIVIALIAY
-232 GFVRRTLGPIKRTST
+232 GLVRRTLGPIKRTT
-247 AMSNIAQGRGDLT
+247 AAMHDIAQGRGDLT
-260 QRLAVES
+260 RRLAVES
-267 RDEIGDLA
+267 GDEIGELS
-275 VQFNAFVARMQDT
+275 VQFNAFVARMQNT
-288 LREVRSSTLSVHQAA
+288 LRDVRSSTLSVHQAA

-310 EELATRTEQAAANLQ
+310 DELATRTEQAAANLQ

-338 NHSAENAQQA
+338 NHSADNAQQA

-359 REGENAMGQ
+359 REGETSMGQ

-391 AIAFQTNIL
+391 SIAFQTNIL

-444 ASVQHTESGAKLV
+444 ASVQHTNSGAKLV
-457 RNAGDTM
+457 RSAGDTM

-523 RRHAELLSQLI
+523 RRHAEHLNQLI
-534 NTFVLGDD
+534 NSFVLGDD
-542 APSQQRQALASPPAH
+542 EPTPRHEALASPAPQQRGSDSAM
-557 QHGGA
+557 
-562 NALKRPALSSSQS
+562 KRPALSSHS
-575 SPTPLQPSS
+575 SSQPSS
-584 RPTPAHQAKDEW
+584 KPSPAKHAADEW
-596 EAF
+596 EEF